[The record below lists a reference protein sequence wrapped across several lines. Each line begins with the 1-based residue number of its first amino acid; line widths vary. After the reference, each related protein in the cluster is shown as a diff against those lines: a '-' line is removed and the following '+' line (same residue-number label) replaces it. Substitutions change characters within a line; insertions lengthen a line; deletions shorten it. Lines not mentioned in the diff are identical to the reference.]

1 MYPTLIIIVCAMDKS
16 LNEKA
21 AMYQSGN
28 MSIVFADV
36 AQSRQRSTVLETL
49 SRSSRYEAA
58 PEVDISKDQGGD
70 TTFAGSLPQMGGVR
84 DRARAN

>member
-28 MSIVFADV
+28 MSILFADV
-36 AQSRQRSTVLETL
+36 AESRVLETL
-49 SRSSRYEAA
+49 SRSSRYAAA
-58 PEVDISKDQGGD
+58 PEVDISKDEGGD
-70 TTFAGSLPQMGGVR
+70 TVFAGSLPQRSDVR
-84 DRARAN
+84 NGARAP